1 MILKECYE
9 RLGGDYDGVL
19 SRMMSEATVKK
30 FAVKFL
36 SDKSYDLLISSL
48 ENADYKEAF
57 RAAHT
62 IKGICQNL
70 GFGMLFGSVN
80 PLTESLRSADA
91 PPPEELV
98 EAVKRDYEKTVSAI
112 GMLDD

>member
-1 MILKECYE
+1 MVLKECYE

-36 SDKSYDLLISSL
+36 FDKSYELLISSL
-48 ENADYKEAF
+48 ENSDLKEAF

-70 GFGMLFGSVN
+70 GFNMLLDSVA
-80 PLTESLRSADA
+80 PLTESLRDAAA

-98 EAVKRDYEKTVSAI
+98 DAVKRDYEKTVSAI
-112 GMLDD
+112 NMLDA